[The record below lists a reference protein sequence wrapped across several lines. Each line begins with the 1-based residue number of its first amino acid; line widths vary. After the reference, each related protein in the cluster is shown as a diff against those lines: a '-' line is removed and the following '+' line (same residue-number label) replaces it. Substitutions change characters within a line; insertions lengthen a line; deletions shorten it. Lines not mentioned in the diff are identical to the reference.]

1 MNPNASVTLQDIRNQ
16 RSKHLVLLDDSLPV
30 IQALIRDLD
39 NKFAYHEVINEHHYL
54 VAILLF

>member
-16 RSKHLVLLDDSLPV
+16 RYKHSALLDGGLPA
-30 IQALIRDLD
+30 IQALIRGLD
-39 NKFAYHEVINEHHYL
+39 NVFTHHEVINEHHHL

>member
-16 RSKHLVLLDDSLPV
+16 RSKHSALLDGGLPV

-39 NKFAYHEVINEHHYL
+39 NKFTYHEVINEHHHL